1 MSILSQTKLSG
12 RPLRMLLQ
20 GECMTGNSFGKCFKI
35 TTCGESHG
43 GAVGVII
50 DGCPSG
56 LAISENDIQVE
67 LDRRKPGQSSI
78 TSSRNERDRIHILSG
93 IFEGK
98 TTGTPILMLAYN
110 TDMRPEDYE
119 ALKNVYRPS
128 HADFTYLMKYGR
140 RDFRGSGRASAR
152 ETLARVAAGAIAKKF
167 LKQTMNVE
175 IISYVEQVG
184 YVRTEIDE
192 KTITPA
198 AIEAN
203 IIRCPDHVVA
213 KQMIELIETVKNAGD
228 SIGGI
233 IKSVIRGVPPGLG
246 EPVFDKI
253 SADLGKAMLS
263 INAVK
268 GFEIGS
274 GFNGVTMR
282 GSEHN
287 DAMQMKNGKP
297 HFLSN
302 HAGGTLGGIST
313 GEDIYFRVAFK
324 PVSTIHKS
332 QQTVNAQNEEI
343 LLEAEGRHDP
353 CVLPRAVPIVDA
365 MAAIVIMDHY
375 LRDQARKPL

>member
-1 MSILSQTKLSG
+1 
-12 RPLRMLLQ
+12 
-20 GECMTGNSFGKCFKI
+20 MTGNSFGKLFKI

-50 DGCPSG
+50 DGCPPG
-56 LAISENDIQVE
+56 IMISEDEIQIE

-78 TSSRNERDRIHILSG
+78 TSPRNERDKIHILSG
-93 IFEGK
+93 LFEGK
-98 TTGTPILMLAYN
+98 TTGTPILLLAYN

-128 HADFTYLMKYGR
+128 HADFTYMMKYGR

-167 LKQTMNVE
+167 LRQSLNVE

-184 YVRTEIDE
+184 QLRTEVDH
-192 KTITPA
+192 TTVTLA

-203 IIRCPDHVVA
+203 IIRCPDPDIA
-213 KQMIELIETVKNAGD
+213 QQMIQLVETIKSEGD
-228 SIGGI
+228 SIGGV
-233 IKSVIRGVPPGLG
+233 IKGVIRNVMPGLG
-246 EPVFDKI
+246 EPVFDKL

-274 GFNGVTMR
+274 GFSGVCMR

-287 DAMQMKNGKP
+287 DPFVIKDGKP
-297 HFLSN
+297 TFMSN

-324 PVSTIHKS
+324 PVSTIRKP
-332 QQTVNAQNEEI
+332 QQTVNLQNEAVV
-343 LLEAEGRHDP
+343 LEADGRHDP

-365 MAAIVIMDHY
+365 MAALVIMDHY
-375 LRDQARKPL
+375 LRYQRM